1 MAKRKGKNK
10 ISAVITFIIAAV
22 IVISGYLYPKTA
34 GDKTDIYLPSN
45 SDFTASVHFI
55 DVGQG
60 DSALFVNNGHYV
72 LIDSGESEYSDKV
85 EEYCRS
91 LGVEKFDCILV
102 SHPHSDHAGGMAD
115 IVRDIGCDNIIIPDI
130 DAQYITSS
138 FYEDF
143 IDAAAES
150 DADIYYAYAGD
161 KYTYGDMNFEI
172 LSPKETGKDLNN
184 DSIVTLFTYSD
195 ISVLMTGDA
204 EKKIEKQIIN
214 DYPALKCDVL
224 KVGHHGSSTSSCS
237 DFIKTVSPECAV
249 ISVGEN
255 NKYSHPSELTLK
267 TLEENNITVYRT
279 DYDGNVIL
287 KTNGKQYR
295 IETEKGK

>member
-22 IVISGYLYPKTA
+22 IVISGYLYQKTA
-34 GDKTDIYLPSN
+34 GDKTEIYLPSN

-91 LGVEKFDCILV
+91 LGVEKFDCIMV

-115 IVRDIGCDNIIIPDI
+115 IVRDIGCDNIIIPAI

-150 DADIYYAYAGD
+150 GADIYYAYAGD

-184 DSIVTLFTYSD
+184 DSIFTLFTYSD

-204 EKKIEKQIIN
+204 EKRIEKQIIN

-267 TLEENNITVYRT
+267 TLE
-279 DYDGNVIL
+279 
-287 KTNGKQYR
+287 
-295 IETEKGK
+295 